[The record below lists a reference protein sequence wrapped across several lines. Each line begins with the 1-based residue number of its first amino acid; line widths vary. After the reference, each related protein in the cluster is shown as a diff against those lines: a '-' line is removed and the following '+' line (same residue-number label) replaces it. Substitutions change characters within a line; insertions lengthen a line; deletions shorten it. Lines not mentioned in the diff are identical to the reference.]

1 MECRVGRLTSS
12 LPSSQSWQFS
22 ANSIHYLLG
31 FWQRLVG
38 SVPYIRSTEP
48 HLLDTYM
55 PEVGKTRYR
64 VYCSIHLP
72 SSSSQITSA
81 YITSRLEAMESVVR
95 DNLDNPLDDNTI
107 VSQQLDQMATI
118 GR

>member
-1 MECRVGRLTSS
+1 
-12 LPSSQSWQFS
+12 
-22 ANSIHYLLG
+22 
-31 FWQRLVG
+31 
-38 SVPYIRSTEP
+38 
-48 HLLDTYM
+48 M
-55 PEVGKTRYR
+55 PEVRGQSAGFII
-64 VYCSIHLP
+64 VLILL
-72 SSSSQITSA
+72 SQITSA

>member
-1 MECRVGRLTSS
+1 MVCEDMELENSS
-12 LPSSQSWQFS
+12 PSQSWQFS

-55 PEVGKTRYR
+55 PEVRGQGAGFTVAMVSSLLSDHK
-64 VYCSIHLP
+64 CLHHLSFGGHGVCGERKP
-72 SSSSQITSA
+72 
-81 YITSRLEAMESVVR
+81 
-95 DNLDNPLDDNTI
+95 
-107 VSQQLDQMATI
+107 
-118 GR
+118 

>member
-1 MECRVGRLTSS
+1 MYF
-12 LPSSQSWQFS
+12 PPSQSWQFS

-55 PEVGKTRYR
+55 PEVGGQSTGFT
-64 VYCSIHLP
+64 VAVDLP
-72 SSSSQITSA
+72 SSSQITSA